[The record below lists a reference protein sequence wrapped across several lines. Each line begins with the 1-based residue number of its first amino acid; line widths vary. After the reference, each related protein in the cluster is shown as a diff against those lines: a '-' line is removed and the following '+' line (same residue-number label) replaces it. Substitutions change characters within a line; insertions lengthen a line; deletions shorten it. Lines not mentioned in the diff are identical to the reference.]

1 MVDISSIGC
10 TLDASI
16 YILKRHFLC
25 GPSSSFD
32 GGQNIWDHFYQK
44 DGLTVLE
51 DGWQQM
57 ALKVHII
64 PCTMEGFCID
74 MIVWKS
80 A

>member
-1 MVDISSIGC
+1 VALVQVLI
-10 TLDASI
+10 
-16 YILKRHFLC
+16 
-25 GPSSSFD
+25 

-57 ALKVHII
+57 ALKVHIT

-74 MIVWKS
+74 MIVWRS